1 MGLKVSMLSEV
12 SQTKIN
18 IIWYCLYAE
27 SKNTDT
33 IELIYKME
41 TDSQTF
47 PFGNH
52 KFVF

>member
-41 TDSQTF
+41 TDSQT
-47 PFGNH
+47 
-52 KFVF
+52 